1 MIVGA
6 GSAEGSSDASNI
18 LKPSIARGEIKC
30 VASTTLSEF
39 RRKDF
44 FLFAPPHSRTR
55 FFFSEYLLIILPHP
69 FLKKGVLNR
78 IKL

>member
-6 GSAEGSSDASNI
+6 VSAEGSSDASNI

-44 FLFAPPHSRTR
+44 FLFAPPFAYALL
-55 FFFSEYLLIILPHP
+55 FF
-69 FLKKGVLNR
+69 R
-78 IKL
+78 ISFNHTTPSVS

>member
-44 FLFAPPHSRTR
+44 FLFAPPPFAYALL
-55 FFFSEYLLIILPHP
+55 FF
-69 FLKKGVLNR
+69 R
-78 IKL
+78 ISFNHTTPSVS

>member
-44 FLFAPPHSRTR
+44 FRLPPCTR
-55 FFFSEYLLIILPHP
+55 FFSSEYLLNIPPHP